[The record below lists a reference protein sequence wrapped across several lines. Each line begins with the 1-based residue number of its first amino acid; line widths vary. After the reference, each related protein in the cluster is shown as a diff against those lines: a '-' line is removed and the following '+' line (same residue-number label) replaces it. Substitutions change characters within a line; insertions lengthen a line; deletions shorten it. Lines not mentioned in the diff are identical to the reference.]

1 MIKHKIKIQIAFY
14 KFGTSLVILVLSGIY
29 YLCEA
34 DVNTGGT
41 GVELYYAPM
50 LDYVLTAYIIFWAG
64 TLLLDLLE
72 STAINNT
79 GVSNLII
86 FKLLNHVRQPPP

>member
-1 MIKHKIKIQIAFY
+1 MKRFLQAFSEIGKIQIAFY
-14 KFGTSLVILVLSGIY
+14 KFGTSLVIVVLSGIY

-72 STAINNT
+72 RERKANSRI
-79 GVSNLII
+79 
-86 FKLLNHVRQPPP
+86 

>member
-1 MIKHKIKIQIAFY
+1 MKRLIQAFQEIGKIQIAFY

-72 STAINNT
+72 RERKANSRI
-79 GVSNLII
+79 
-86 FKLLNHVRQPPP
+86 

>member
-1 MIKHKIKIQIAFY
+1 MKRLIQAFQEIGKIQIAFY

-34 DVNTGGT
+34 DVNTGST

-72 STAINNT
+72 RERKANSRI
-79 GVSNLII
+79 
-86 FKLLNHVRQPPP
+86 